1 MHLNL
6 LFFSVVTTTIA
17 LFDDTLY
24 RCIQWSKAI
33 AVAAKKL
40 EGFVLGKTTIAAQSW
55 LSGFHYKSKRA
66 VGGGGGGLSGTVH
79 GPK

>member
-1 MHLNL
+1 MQLSL

-17 LFDDTLY
+17 LFDDALY

-40 EGFVLGKTTIAAQSW
+40 EGFVLEKTTLAAQSW
-55 LSGFHYKSKRA
+55 LSGFHYQKVKQ
-66 VGGGGGGLSGTVH
+66 GGSLAWFMDQNGN
-79 GPK
+79 

>member
-1 MHLNL
+1 MHLSL
-6 LFFSVVTTTIA
+6 LFFSVVTITLTIA
-17 LFDDTLY
+17 LFDDALY

-40 EGFVLGKTTIAAQSW
+40 EGFVLGKTTIAARSW

-66 VGGGGGGLSGTVH
+66 GGGGASGTVH